1 MRCIFIAVIIFSGL
15 QVYAQKDSA
24 QTVFS
29 LQLHRGKTVV
39 HTQAVKNIAGAK
51 PYGIQLEWAKQQTNF
66 AAYNISSA
74 YVKTGWAL
82 SYFNYDIPVAGYGII
97 ANRFIEPQY
106 RLTKKIHFAI
116 RASAGI
122 SYLSNPNDEIKNP
135 LNNNYSLFVNPYM
148 HLGTGLNVQVSQQV
162 TAGIQAN
169 FHHISNGNIKQPNK
183 GINWVT
189 TAVSM
194 HYYPGNNNLPKYK
207 RVQNKFWKADKAI
220 VKAGVFYVPHQG
232 YFVKWNAQRKYLVGA
247 FSQITKQIGGAS
259 ALTAGAEVYYNDF
272 VQDAGVKKITSGVVA
287 GVHGGHVF
295 LLGKMQFSQQVGY
308 ALYNR
313 IYFLPNFYHR
323 WGLEYAI
330 TNRLSIGGNL
340 KANSDNA
347 DFFDFRLAVKL

>member
-1 MRCIFIAVIIFSGL
+1 MRCLFVVFIIFCGL
-15 QVYAQKDSA
+15 QVFAQKDSV

-39 HTQAVKNIAGAK
+39 HTQAVKNISGAK
-51 PYGIQLEWAKQQTNF
+51 PYGLQLEWAKQQTNF
-66 AAYNISSA
+66 ASYNISSA

-82 SYFNYDIPVAGYGII
+82 SYFNYDIPVAGYGVI

-122 SYLSNPNDEIKNP
+122 AYLSNPNDAVKNP
-135 LNNNYSLFVNPYM
+135 LNNNYSLFINPYLA
-148 HLGTGLNVQVSQQV
+148 LGTGLNVQLSKHL
-162 TAGIQAN
+162 TAGVQAN
-169 FHHISNGNIKQPNK
+169 FHHISNGNIMQPNK

-194 HYYPGNNNLPKYK
+194 HYYPGNNILPKYK
-207 RVQNKFWKADKAI
+207 RVQNKFWKSDKPTL
-220 VKAGVFYVPHQG
+220 KAGVFYVPYQG
-232 YFVKWNAQRKYLVGA
+232 YFAKWNAQRKYLVGA
-247 FSQITKQIGGAS
+247 FTQITKQIGGAS
-259 ALTAGAEVYYNDF
+259 ALTAGAEIYYNNF
-272 VQDAGVKKITSGVVA
+272 IQDAGVKKISSGVVA

-295 LLGKMQFSQQVGY
+295 LLGKIQFSQQVGY
-308 ALYNR
+308 ALYNK

-323 WGLEYAI
+323 WGLDYAI
-330 TNRLSIGGNL
+330 NKRLSIGGNL

-347 DFFDFRLAVKL
+347 DFFDFRVAVKL